1 MPPRDLY
8 HDAVKEILVK
18 DGWTITDDF
27 CQAAIEAV
35 IADHRIKL
43 LVFDPDKM
51 EVVQWID

>member
-1 MPPRDLY
+1 LFLAVVRDVY
-8 HDAVKEILVK
+8 K
-18 DGWTITDDF
+18 DFF

-43 LVFDPDKM
+43 LVFDPDQM